1 MPLDRS
7 APGSSQNW
15 LARAKSDLALALAP
29 LPEGAF
35 YEDLCF
41 HAQQAAEKAI
51 KAVYQDR
58 NLAFRYTHDLGELL
72 AGLNKAGL
80 IIPPEVEEA
89 QLLATYA
96 WECRYP
102 SLAEPVTIEEYLEA
116 TDHASKVV
124 TWAEEIIS
132 GHPA

>member
-1 MPLDRS
+1 MPQGR
-7 APGSSQNW
+7 GTSSSSGDW
-15 LARAKSDLALALAP
+15 LARAKGDLALALVP

-51 KAVYQDR
+51 KAVYQWH

-72 AGLNKAGL
+72 AGLREQGFT
-80 IIPPEVEEA
+80 IPSEIEDA
-89 QLLATYA
+89 QILAVYA
-96 WECRYP
+96 SEYRYP
-102 SLAEPVTIEEYLEA
+102 SLAECVTIEEYQEA
-116 TDHASKVV
+116 TEHASKVV
-124 TWAEEIIS
+124 RWAQAIIT